1 MVYILIWYLEGLRF
15 TYEKKYFLQDIINI
29 ILLIIIFLAA
39 SNIID
44 IDSFLLKVLILITLV
59 NSAVMIYNTRK
70 EKYRD

>member
-1 MVYILIWYLEGLRF
+1 MK
-15 TYEKKYFLQDIINI
+15 KKYFLQDIINI

-44 IDSFLLKVLILITLV
+44 IDSFLLKALILITLV